1 MGFKEY
7 ERNMSFL
14 DLELSKT
21 LGSSRT
27 QKFLKEIHDYVRWE
41 PIDRILMDVY
51 PVGKAAVGNSAY
63 PPVMLLKALLLQK
76 WFGIRSD
83 PELEN
88 QINDRL
94 SFKMFIGLP
103 FGDPSPDHSVIS
115 RFRDRV
121 GAKAMERIHAELLA
135 QLQVKGY
142 SIDAGL
148 AVDAR
153 LVRSA
158 SSPLSK
164 DKLEKIN
171 QQRQQEKKDGK
182 DKPVKF
188 SRDVESDWTVKNG
201 DPVYGM
207 KEHASIDVGSGLV
220 LSTVLSRASE
230 HDTNYFQFVVIKSMH
245 TRRMLPVVYADKG
258 YHGQPNREF
267 LHINE
272 MKDGIMRKDE
282 RNAKLTELE
291 IERNKMISKVRY
303 KIEQYFGVT
312 ALHQGATRARFT
324 TLAKEGWDRICQVM
338 AFNMKRSYLA
348 GMRKAAHGMAI

>member
-27 QKFLKEIHDYVRWE
+27 QKFLKEIHDYIRWE
-41 PIDRILMDVY
+41 PFQRILMDVY

-88 QINDRL
+88 QINDRI
-94 SFKMFIGLP
+94 SFKVFIGLP

-188 SRDVESDWTVKNG
+188 SRDVESDWTVKN
-201 DPVYGM
+201 DVPLYGM
-207 KEHASIDVGSGLV
+207 KEHASIDVKSGLV
-220 LSTVLSRASE
+220 LTTVLSRASE
-230 HDTNYFQFVVIKSMH
+230 HDTGYFQYVVIKSMH

-258 YHGQPNREF
+258 YHGQLNREF
-267 LHINE
+267 LHIND

-282 RNAKLTELE
+282 RNAKITEFE
-291 IERNKMISKVRY
+291 IKRNKMISKVRY

-312 ALHQGATRARFT
+312 ALHQGASRARFT
-324 TLAKEGWDRICQVM
+324 TLAKEGWDRICQVI

-348 GMRKAAHGMAI
+348 GMRKAAPAMAI

>member
-1 MGFKEY
+1 MP
-7 ERNMSFL
+7 NSC
-14 DLELSKT
+14 
-21 LGSSRT
+21 
-27 QKFLKEIHDYVRWE
+27 LKLR
-41 PIDRILMDVY
+41 
-51 PVGKAAVGNSAY
+51 A
-63 PPVMLLKALLLQK
+63 
-76 WFGIRSD
+76 
-83 PELEN
+83 
-88 QINDRL
+88 
-94 SFKMFIGLP
+94 
-103 FGDPSPDHSVIS
+103 
-115 RFRDRV
+115 
-121 GAKAMERIHAELLA
+121 
-135 QLQVKGY
+135 KGY

-188 SRDVESDWTVKNG
+188 SRDVESDWTVKN
-201 DPVYGM
+201 DVPLYGM
-207 KEHASIDVGSGLV
+207 KEHASIDVKSGLV
-220 LSTVLSRASE
+220 LTTVLSRASE
-230 HDTNYFQFVVIKSMH
+230 HDTGYFQYVVIKSMH

-291 IERNKMISKVRY
+291 ITRNKMISKVRC

-312 ALHQGATRARFT
+312 ALHQGASKARFT
-324 TLAKEGWDRICQVM
+324 TLAKEGWDRICQVI
-338 AFNMKRSYLA
+338 AFNLKRSYHA
-348 GMRKAAHGMAI
+348 GLKEPAHGVAV